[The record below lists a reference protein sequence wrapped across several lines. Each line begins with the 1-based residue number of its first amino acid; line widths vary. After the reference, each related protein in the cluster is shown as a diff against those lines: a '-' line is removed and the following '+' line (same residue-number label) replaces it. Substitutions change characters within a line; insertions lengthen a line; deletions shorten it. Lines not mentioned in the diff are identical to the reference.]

1 MKHILAAT
9 DLSPRADRAVERA
22 FRLAKETG
30 AALTVLTVTDDAIP
44 EPLASRLRPE
54 TEEHLRQFCDSLS
67 QGGAIPF
74 KTRVVAG
81 DPPVDIPRIAGEIG
95 ANLVVLGL
103 HRRRA
108 FLDAFRETTLERVV
122 RLSAPTVLLV
132 REHADHAYERVLAAV
147 DFSPAAS
154 AALAAARAL
163 APKADIR
170 AFHAVHVPFT
180 GYTDDDPRGQSGSS
194 FLKAAAD
201 SRRRWMDTA
210 ALPEGVDP
218 PEIVEGAL
226 GAVLNAEIGR
236 VKPHILAVGA
246 HARHG
251 LADMVLGSVARDLVR
266 DPPADL
272 LLAKPE
278 TG

>member
-22 FRLAKETG
+22 FRMARDTG
-30 AALTVLTVTDDAIP
+30 AALTVLSITDEDIP
-44 EPLASRLRPE
+44 EPLASRLLPE
-54 TEEHLRQFCDSLS
+54 TEAHLLQFCESLS
-67 QGGAIPF
+67 QDGAIPF
-74 KTRVVAG
+74 KTKVVAG
-81 DPPVDIPRIAGEIG
+81 DPSVDIPRIAKEVG
-95 ANLVVLGL
+95 ADMVLMGT

-122 RLSAPTVLLV
+122 RLSAPTVLLI
-132 REHADHAYERVLAAV
+132 REHADHDYERVLAAV

-154 AALAAARAL
+154 AALAAAHAV

-180 GYTDDDPRGQSGSS
+180 GYADGDPRGASGAS
-194 FLKAAAD
+194 FLHEAEEARQRWLDAAP
-201 SRRRWMDTA
+201 
-210 ALPEGVDP
+210 LPEGVAVPD
-218 PEIVEGAL
+218 IVEGAL
-226 GAVLNAEIGR
+226 GGVFGAELGR
-236 VKPHILAVGA
+236 TNPHLIALGA

-251 LADMVLGSVARDLVR
+251 IADLVLGSFARDLVR

-272 LLAKPE
+272 LIAKP
-278 TG
+278 

>member
-22 FRLAKETG
+22 FRMAGETG
-30 AALTVLTVTDDAIP
+30 AALTVLTVTDEDIP

-54 TEEHLRQFCDSLS
+54 TEAHLRQICDGLS

-74 KTRVVAG
+74 EAKVIAG
-81 DPPVDIPRIAGEIG
+81 DPSVDIPRIASEVG
-95 ANLVVLGL
+95 ADIVLMGT

-122 RLSAPTVLLV
+122 RLSAPTVLLI
-132 REHADHAYERVLAAV
+132 REPADHAYGRVLAAL

-154 AALAAARAL
+154 AALAAARWV
-163 APKADIR
+163 APQAEIR

-180 GYTDDDPRGQSGSS
+180 GYAEGDPRGASGTR
-194 FLKAAAD
+194 FLREAEAA
-201 SRRRWMDTA
+201 RRRWLDINP
-210 ALPEGVDP
+210 LPDGVAV
-218 PEIVEGAL
+218 PEILEGAL
-226 GAVLNAEIGR
+226 GGVFGAELSRTAPNLIA
-236 VKPHILAVGA
+236 LGA

-251 LADMVLGSVARDLVR
+251 IADMVLGSFTRDLVR

-272 LLAKPE
+272 LIAKP
-278 TG
+278 